1 MCLDRGSVQ
10 QAIQFIR
17 RLQDVN
23 QGSPVQMRV
32 LRQAGL
38 WRFLTKHLVS
48 GKGVCELLDLL
59 SKESVPIDA

>member
-1 MCLDRGSVQ
+1 M
-10 QAIQFIR
+10 
-17 RLQDVN
+17 
-23 QGSPVQMRV
+23 QMRV

-59 SKESVPIDA
+59 SKESVPIDAQEVVDMLTTQTDD